1 MSNPVWRAF
10 VAHRM
15 EDWLDFF
22 NNNHIESYIRMI
34 EQFIR
39 LNPYFVPTDNDMQTD
54 SANLLNKLLWNDEFN
69 ESLSK
74 KGMMVWVASPFT
86 DFIEELKI
94 YQNDYKEFA
103 YLVALFTRHILWF
116 ERIYAYLRKM
126 MIERYNLQ

>member
-15 EDWLDFF
+15 KDWLEFF

-39 LNPYFVPTDNDMQTD
+39 LNPYYIPTSTDMQTD
-54 SANLLNKLLWNDEFN
+54 SANLINKLLWNDEFN

-86 DFIEELKI
+86 DFVEELKI

-103 YLVALFTRHILWF
+103 YLVALFTRHTLWF

-126 MIERYNLQ
+126 MVEKYNLS

>member
-39 LNPYFVPTDNDMQTD
+39 LNPYFVPTDSDMQTD

-74 KGMMVWVASPFT
+74 KGMMVFVCNKKCKTQYVA
-86 DFIEELKI
+86 
-94 YQNDYKEFA
+94 
-103 YLVALFTRHILWF
+103 ALISGSYEH
-116 ERIYAYLRKM
+116 ERRC
-126 MIERYNLQ
+126 